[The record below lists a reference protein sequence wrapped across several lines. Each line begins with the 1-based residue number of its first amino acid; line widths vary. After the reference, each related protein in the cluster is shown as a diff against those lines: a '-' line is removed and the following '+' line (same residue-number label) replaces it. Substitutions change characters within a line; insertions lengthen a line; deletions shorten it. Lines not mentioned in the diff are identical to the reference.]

1 MRSFAFAL
9 LALMGFAGPAA
20 ANFTGAT
27 APANWTVTN
36 TGTLTGGSPTLGTAT
51 FSTTQL
57 MMTGSDSLSPSGVP
71 SCSGG
76 FFQTLGPC
84 QLQVSMNLPGTYS
97 FSWSYLTSD
106 DAGPGGDLFGVIVD
120 STRIALS
127 DPFGADAQ
135 SGTRTF
141 AAASSFGWFINC
153 TDCVGGSATS
163 TISQFTFAAA
173 VPEPESYA
181 LMVAGVLALAARLKA
196 SARRR
201 SLAKEPGSAP
211 ADACHPSLG
220 A

>member
-1 MRSFAFAL
+1 
-9 LALMGFAGPAA
+9 MGFAGPAA

-57 MMTGSDSLSPSGVP
+57 MMTG
-71 SCSGG
+71 
-76 FFQTLGPC
+76 
-84 QLQVSMNLPGTYS
+84 
-97 FSWSYLTSD
+97 
-106 DAGPGGDLFGVIVD
+106 GDLFGVIVD
-120 STRIALS
+120 STRIPLT

-201 SLAKEPGSAP
+201 SLAKEPSSAP